1 MADILLESSQI
12 GKREDL
18 SDLIATADRKNTPFY
33 NGAKK
38 GAVPKNVVFQW
49 QMDKYNSVT
58 ADTSE
63 TGASSGNDLQG
74 TSSTVDGDDASLT
87 DGFADSNTRK
97 LAQNYVHTFDKTV
110 GIGFLAEDVS
120 TVAGAPSELAR
131 SVARRIVEMK
141 REIEKHMLSKSNA
154 VTQVTASGTHR
165 TGYKTKALGSFI
177 HEDGKAGETSGD
189 MGGTDAFTVDSA
201 FQPAAS
207 NSTGTIAGI
216 WTGAATTVTEEVI
229 QNVLQGMYEETGTVR
244 DFTGIVGTSLK
255 RKFTNLAS
263 TNTVTS
269 TLNTADTDA
278 GASGDQKAYP
288 PLAADQ
294 IRSITRAQESRSFV
308 NTIDVFTGDFG
319 TVTLVPDHYMDHA
332 NNGYIIPFDEVELA
346 VHTAPNV
353 SELQNNGGGERRLLR
368 AIMGLKVYN
377 PRGFGRIRSN

>member
-49 QMDKYNSVT
+49 QMDKYNSTT

-63 TGASSGNDLQG
+63 TANSSGNDLQG
-74 TSSTVDGDDASLT
+74 TSSTVDGDDASVT
-87 DGFADSNTRK
+87 GDFADSNTRK

-120 TVAGAPSELAR
+120 NVAGAPSELAR

-141 REIEKHMLSKSNA
+141 REIEKHMLSRSNA
-154 VTQVTASGTHR
+154 VTQVTAAGTAR

-189 MGGTDAFTVDSA
+189 MGGTDAFTVDPA
-201 FQPAAS
+201 FQPSAS

-216 WTGAATTVTEEVI
+216 WTGGAATVTEEVI

-263 TNTVTS
+263 TNTVNSAIVDRADPGNPGVETS
-269 TLNTADTDA
+269 
-278 GASGDQKAYP
+278 AYP
-288 PLAADQ
+288 GIAADQ
-294 IRSITRAQESRSFV
+294 VRSITRAQESRSFV

-319 TVTLVPDHYMDHA
+319 TVTLVPDHYMDHT